1 MHRSILASTFV
12 LVTALALG
20 CAPAPNVETPALV
33 NLAVAGTQ
41 PSEWVNVPVAGGT
54 TFAVMPLSQPGAV
67 LRLTLDAPFPG
78 QLVVM
83 AVDPASGTTVPLP
96 PVFGTQEGPA
106 SGFHHVDAI
115 DTRATPK
122 RWTITI
128 RPPDAFA
135 TLSTLRISIA
145 HKDGP
150 VQSDPLV
157 VTLDGARQ
165 S

>member
-1 MHRSILASTFV
+1 MHRHILASAFV
-12 LVTALALG
+12 LLTVLAWG

-33 NLAVAGTQ
+33 KLAVAGSQ
-41 PSEWVNVPVAGGT
+41 PSEWVDVPIVGRT
-54 TFAVMPLSQPGAV
+54 TFAVMPLSQPAA

-78 QLVVM
+78 ELVVM
-83 AVDPASGTTVPLP
+83 AVDPASGTTIPLP
-96 PVFGTQEGPA
+96 PVFGAQEGPA
-106 SGFHHVDAI
+106 GGFHHVDAI

-122 RWTITI
+122 RWTVTI
-128 RPPDAFA
+128 RPPEAFA

-145 HKDGP
+145 HKDGRA
-150 VQSDPLV
+150 QSDPLV